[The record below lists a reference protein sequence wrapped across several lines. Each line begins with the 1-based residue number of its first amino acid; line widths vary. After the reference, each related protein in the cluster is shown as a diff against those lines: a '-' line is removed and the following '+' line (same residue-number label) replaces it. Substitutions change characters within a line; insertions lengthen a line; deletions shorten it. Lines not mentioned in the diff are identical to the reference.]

1 MLTIETPKPTNG
13 LLDRLGT
20 AYRRK
25 FVDACDEVTLEF
37 EQIIAKPGDEMSY
50 VYFPVSGYLS
60 QITMWSRPGLEVAM
74 TGHEGMLGLPIV
86 LDVPTS
92 PVLVLVQGAGD
103 ALRMGSA
110 RFRKELAGN
119 NGLRLQI
126 NRFNSVSITQLALTA
141 QCAKFHSVEER
152 MARWLLMTSDRA
164 RSSAFHITHAYL
176 AYMLGSRRVGVTIA
190 ASRLRAEGII
200 RYRRGWLE
208 IKDLERLR
216 AASCDCYRDGNSAYD
231 SVYAPKPVAA

>member
-1 MLTIETPKPTNG
+1 
-13 LLDRLGT
+13 
-20 AYRRK
+20 
-25 FVDACDEVTLEF
+25 
-37 EQIIAKPGDEMSY
+37 
-50 VYFPVSGYLS
+50 
-60 QITMWSRPGLEVAM
+60 
-74 TGHEGMLGLPIV
+74 
-86 LDVPTS
+86 
-92 PVLVLVQGAGD
+92 
-103 ALRMGSA
+103 
-110 RFRKELAGN
+110 
-119 NGLRLQI
+119 
-126 NRFNSVSITQLALTA
+126 
-141 QCAKFHSVEER
+141 